1 MRRGSLT
8 RHQNYEWRASGSDLR
23 YTWNIRNILVRI
35 IFKHRTTKDLS
46 KLGALE
52 FDLQRE

>member
-8 RHQNYEWRASGSDLR
+8 RHQNYEWRANGSDLR